1 MRVLFVNHTGAASGA
16 EYALVGLARG
26 VQRRHRVAVACPSR
40 GPLAKLLDEAAVQR
54 TSVPAFEASLRLD
67 PVQTPVNLLRLAA
80 GGVALW
86 GAARR
91 LRADLVHANTPRA
104 GLMGSIARL
113 LGGPPLVVRAHEAL
127 PPSPLGHQ
135 VRRVLGHSA
144 SAVLTVSKEV
154 ARSFNQGLD
163 RPPATHVYNGVDLHR
178 FDPARVSAAGARREL
193 GIPAGA
199 ALLGQVA
206 QITPWKGQ
214 DTSIRALAQLR
225 REGIDAHL
233 LLVGEVAFSGRGV
246 RYDNEGFLRDLHAL
260 VARHELTD
268 RVHFLGQRD
277 DVPGL
282 LKEMDLSLLP
292 SWDEPFANV
301 MLESMAMRTP
311 LLVSDVGGG
320 PELVEDGVS
329 GRLLAPK
336 RPEVWAGAI
345 RELLGD
351 RPSLELMGERAREVT
366 GEFSAEAHV
375 RAMLR
380 AYEIVLQQGEQD
392 PARVAEALQ
401 KRPAGAANVRR
412 FVRGAHAAPSS
423 AEAPVR
429 PPPP

>member
-1 MRVLFVNHTGAASGA
+1 
-16 EYALVGLARG
+16 
-26 VQRRHRVAVACPSR
+26 
-40 GPLAKLLDEAAVQR
+40 
-54 TSVPAFEASLRLD
+54 
-67 PVQTPVNLLRLAA
+67 
-80 GGVALW
+80 
-86 GAARR
+86 
-91 LRADLVHANTPRA
+91 
-104 GLMGSIARL
+104 
-113 LGGPPLVVRAHEAL
+113 
-127 PPSPLGHQ
+127 
-135 VRRVLGHSA
+135 
-144 SAVLTVSKEV
+144 
-154 ARSFNQGLD
+154 
-163 RPPATHVYNGVDLHR
+163 
-178 FDPARVSAAGARREL
+178 
-193 GIPAGA
+193 
-199 ALLGQVA
+199 VA

-214 DTSIRALAQLR
+214 DTSIQALAQLR

-246 RYDNEGFLRDLHAL
+246 RYDNEGYLRDLHAL
-260 VARHELTD
+260 VAQHELTG

-282 LKEMDLSLLP
+282 LKEIDLSLLP

-336 RPEVWAGAI
+336 RPEVWAQAI
-345 RELLGD
+345 RELLAD
-351 RPSLELMGERAREVT
+351 RPSLELLGERAREVT

-401 KRPAGAANVRR
+401 KRPAGATTMRR
-412 FVRGAHAAPSS
+412 FVRSEQAAPSS
-423 AEAPVR
+423 VEAPAR
-429 PPPP
+429 HPAQ

>member
-1 MRVLFVNHTGAASGA
+1 LRVLFVNHTGAASGA
-16 EYALVGLARG
+16 EYALVGLVRG
-26 VQRRHRVAVACPSR
+26 VQRRHRVAVACPSH
-40 GPLAKLLDEAAVQR
+40 GPLVKLLDEAAVER
-54 TSVPAFEASLRLD
+54 ISVPAFEASLRLD

-104 GLMGSIARL
+104 GLMGGIARL

-127 PPSPLGHQ
+127 PASPLGRQ
-135 VRRVLGHSA
+135 VRRVLAQSA
-144 SAVLTVSKEV
+144 SAVLTVSKDV
-154 ARSFNQGLD
+154 ARGYNEGQD
-163 RPPATHVYNGVDLHR
+163 RPLATHVYNGVDLDR
-178 FDPARVSAAGARREL
+178 FDPARIPAAGARREL

-214 DTSIRALAQLR
+214 DTSIHALAELR
-225 REGIDAHL
+225 RAGSDAHL

-246 RYDNEGFLRDLHAL
+246 RYDNEGYLRDLHAL
-260 VARHELTD
+260 VAQHELTG
-268 RVHFLGQRD
+268 RVHFLGQRE

-282 LKEMDLSLLP
+282 LKEFDLSLLP

-320 PELVEDGVS
+320 PELVEDGIS
-329 GRLLAPK
+329 GRLLAPR
-336 RPEVWAGAI
+336 RPVVWAQAI

-351 RPSLELMGERAREVT
+351 RPSLELMGERAREVASQ
-366 GEFSAEAHV
+366 FSAEAHV

-401 KRPAGAANVRR
+401 KRPAGAAAMRR
-412 FVRGAHAAPSS
+412 FLRSAHAAPGSV
-423 AEAPVR
+423 EAPACT
-429 PPPP
+429 PPR